1 MENTIKKPKGFGS
14 KKSGLSVLPI
24 ILSSVMAGGAL
35 AGAGVG
41 VWQIAKN
48 YTESPEFT
56 KSVKGRVRIDPF
68 AGFSEEEKVTK
79 NKADA
84 ESITADCAAKLSRW
98 LKDQGQESYDVSYE
112 CYDVEGEE
120 HEFDCF
126 LTAQFKVDKV
136 YRKHFSS
143 EEEKKEKIDNDPYL
157 SFYNT
162 KAFNTNEKTLVYRWW
177 IQDGT
182 QKPEP
187 KYTVLPFRDL
197 FEIPKTTDQENP
209 KVKTLVDESGGNGV
223 LYTVS
228 EKADLLKDIFQDL
241 ATAKKDNDA
250 PESSNVTIDAFHQPR
265 LYIVNNIDGLYNE
278 ATYHI
283 NNWFSSSKGQDRDY
297 QNLYEDSTYAKFS
310 EKFVTTDYQDEEVS
324 VQEQENRFKLDSAP
338 STEEGQRID
347 NVGIFNY
354 IDRATAGTNEVDFT
368 KKYVD
373 DIITIDKYENVIPQ
387 KITDDYKN
395 DVDFPNHEI
404 KQINYFWLS
413 FPTKNETK
421 TYLNNQIKYGF
432 DKASIADFDLS
443 GCSDYNDAF
452 GQIRDVECKSTY
464 VAPSFVESV
473 LGGNN
478 VIGILSLGFLIFLIA
493 LLIILA
499 VLYRTTGVMSWIC
512 MIFALSMTGLIAS
525 LASTAI
531 TMALLIGLFTMSL
544 AMFLASLV
552 ICGRM
557 RRRLNSNED
566 TQLMIKK
573 TFRKSLLPIV
583 DISVITLI
591 FGVCFT
597 YIAPIG
603 LNALGLVLIIGAFAT
618 FISIYLLNG
627 ALHGLFFNNSRM
639 IGKFGFFGKPTNVA
653 NEMLAQ
659 KNAMVPV
666 SMDATK
672 LELAYYSKM
681 GYKKIDATN
690 KKALIAV
697 AVIGALLI
705 VGIIVFSVL
714 GIANSNMYHTDG
726 CLAIQYGDDLLSQSW
741 FKGLSYVSYKHDLT
755 SGWWYFYSNAGNLS
769 SIASQMSTD
778 SGLELGK
785 AIYAQS
791 IIGSTN
797 QDILNLALIS
807 VLVSTLCCSVYG
819 AIRYNWIA
827 FVPMLAGSF
836 GLPLLIL
843 GLASICQ
850 VKFDNFVVLGFVLVT
865 VVNTIFS
872 ATMIGSINEAWSRK
886 EAYNKQEF
894 KYIVNIVLTNNW
906 RYIWVTAL
914 GYFLFIILFALTSP
928 AGTASIIGLMI
939 IGFVVTMLI
948 APFTLGFLLYQFMK
962 VRNVAL
968 NKLVARNKNKIVKNY
983 DDIDEQGIEGIN
995 QFTKHI
1001 PVSSEAKPQGEQ

>member
-1 MENTIKKPKGFGS
+1 MENTTKKPNTFGS

-68 AGFSEEEKVTK
+68 AGISEEEKKTK
-79 NKADA
+79 TKADA

-182 QKPEP
+182 QKLEP

-241 ATAKKDNDA
+241 ASAKKQNDEPA
-250 PESSNVTIDAFHQPR
+250 PSNEAIDAFHQPR
-265 LYIVNNIDGLYNE
+265 LYIVNNIDSLYNE

-283 NNWFSSSKGQDRDY
+283 NNWFSSSRGQDRDY

-324 VQEQENRFKLDSAP
+324 VQEQDNRFKLDSAP

-697 AVIGALLI
+697 AVIGVILI
-705 VGIIVFSVL
+705 VGIIVFSIL

-769 SIASQMSTD
+769 SIASQMATD

-797 QDILNLALIS
+797 QDILNLALLS
-807 VLVSTLCCSVYG
+807 VLVATLCCSVYG

-843 GLASICQ
+843 ALASICQ

-968 NKLVARNKNKIVKNY
+968 NKLVTRNKNKIVKNY